1 MFPDIKTIIEYAAMA
16 PSAHN
21 TQPWKFKVQGH
32 FIKLIPDYSKVL
44 PVSDA
49 DHHELF
55 ISLGCA
61 LENLVIASSQL
72 GYNSN
77 IMYDL
82 TDGAEEILIHL
93 FEDGLISGHRLFES
107 IPERHVNRSN
117 FLNAEIPIE
126 ALQQL
131 HKVSA
136 SDNVSVSMIINK
148 DLKHKVAELL
158 KKAAFVQF
166 KRKEYKKELLHWI
179 RFNEKAALNHKDGLR
194 YASMGLPE
202 VNPVIGDFLFTH
214 FATPGGEAKKAEL
227 LADES
232 PALVV
237 FASAEN
243 SKKNW
248 ISLGR
253 SFERFALA
261 ATRYGIA
268 HAHMNMICEEA
279 ELRNELKQMIS
290 IKEEPLLLIR
300 IGYSDKI
307 MPSSYRHE
315 INELVE
321 ETL

>member
-1 MFPDIKTIIEYAAMA
+1 MLPDIKAIIAYAAMA

-21 TQPWKFKVQGH
+21 TQPWKFKTEGH
-32 FIKLIPDYSKVL
+32 FIKLIPDYSRAL

-61 LENLVIASSQL
+61 LENLVIAAGQF
-72 GYNSN
+72 GYNNN

-93 FEDGLISGHRLFES
+93 FEDGLVTGNHLFES

-136 SDNVSVSMIINK
+136 SENVTVSIITNK
-148 DLKHKVAELL
+148 DLKHRVAELL
-158 KKAAFVQF
+158 KQAAYEQF
-166 KRKEYKKELLHWI
+166 NRKEYKNELLRWI
-179 RFNEKAALNHKDGLR
+179 RFNEKTALKHKDGLR
-194 YASMGLPE
+194 CASMGCPE
-202 VNPVIGDFLFTH
+202 VNSVIGDFLFTH

-237 FASAEN
+237 FAAAKN
-243 SKKNW
+243 SKRNW

-279 ELRNELKQMIS
+279 ELRNELKQIMDIN
-290 IKEEPLLLIR
+290 EEPLLLLR
-300 IGYSDKI
+300 IGYSDKV
-307 MPSSYRHE
+307 MPASYRHE
-315 INELVE
+315 LNELVTE
-321 ETL
+321 SL